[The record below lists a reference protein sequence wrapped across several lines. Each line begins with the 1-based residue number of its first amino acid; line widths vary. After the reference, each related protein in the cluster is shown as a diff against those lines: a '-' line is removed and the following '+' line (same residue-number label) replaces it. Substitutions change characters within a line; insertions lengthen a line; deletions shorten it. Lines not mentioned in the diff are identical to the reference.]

1 MKQKIFFISLC
12 TTIVVV
18 SITMLNACS
27 SNVEHVETTQ
37 KVCLKSNVSHSDYMN
52 MVSNI
57 TKRMTTTRS
66 DNSVDMN
73 EKEAKAIL
81 KPFTEDGRTLHQSL
95 LTQIDLT
102 NPEYDLSAEDIKQI
116 KNSGDDVLA
125 AFSFLMYEM
134 GQQST
139 ANRSISGSKFVSCLG
154 AATGISSIAEI
165 ADVSGLVS
173 AKTALQLLKVIG
185 KRYLGYI
192 GLAIAVYSFVDCIS

>member
-1 MKQKIFFISLC
+1 MKQKLFSISVC
-12 TTIVVV
+12 ITIVIV

-27 SNVEHVETTQ
+27 SNVEHLENAQ
-37 KVCLKSNVSHSDYMN
+37 KACLKSNVSHSDYVN
-52 MVSNI
+52 MVSTI

-73 EKEAKAIL
+73 EKEAKTIL
-81 KPFTEDGRTLHQSL
+81 KPFTEDGRILHQSL
-95 LTQIDLT
+95 LKQIDLT
-102 NPEYDLSAEDIKQI
+102 NPEYGLSAEDIKQI

-125 AFSFLMYEM
+125 AFSFIMYEM
-134 GQQST
+134 GQQSI
-139 ANRSISGSKFVSCLG
+139 ASRSISGSKVVSCLG

-165 ADVSGLVS
+165 ANISGLVS
-173 AKTALQLLKVIG
+173 AKTALQLLKVLG